1 MPTVEGCHAD
11 LKSISHETMSKL
23 LRGEYDHVVEK
34 YIVVDARY
42 PYEYEGGHIRGLFTS
57 FYH

>member
-1 MPTVEGCHAD
+1 MA
-11 LKSISHETMSKL
+11 KL

-34 YIVVDARY
+34 YVVVDARY

-57 FYH
+57 DYH